1 MLLTI
6 SSASQFRIAVCI
18 SMIILLL
25 GTVSTYTILTM
36 NEMNH
41 TLNYN
46 SDYSKQISNLEE
58 IKSKYNSQI
67 EIFESLTIED
77 TPSEVGNFWIYNT
90 EIKNNYFTLKNFII
104 DDSRTHEF
112 LPNSKFNTLEQQ
124 IFSFYELH
132 LIYENTAARTLDLYY
147 TDNAAFVTEFENL
160 QNQNLRLINKI
171 HEIEKIL
178 QIIPISSQFFTSN
191 LMNDFQIFQ
200 WVLISLVGIIT
211 VMLIFFLNRSNQ
223 NLKNEI
229 KKQTSSLSTLNQK
242 LQNMDKK
249 RREFI
254 SIASHELKGPIQP
267 IFGFVELSKSG
278 IISKDEAIDG
288 IDNVAH
294 NLENIANNVLDLT
307 KIEND
312 ELELNI
318 EKYSIHEIINEIVNS
333 VRFNPNL
340 KVPINTRFDEDV
352 ELALDKT
359 RIKQVLRNILDN
371 CIKFTNSGEIL
382 IQTNFL
388 KEDKIFKITITDTG
402 PEIPNDVLPNI
413 FGKFVT
419 KTNNNVS
426 GFGLGLYISKKIIDC
441 HNGKI
446 KANNQNGQPV
456 FEISLPIL
464 SLKENQIIKQLDSIK
479 ETVNLELD

>member
-1 MLLTI
+1 
-6 SSASQFRIAVCI
+6 
-18 SMIILLL
+18 MIILLL

-41 TLNYN
+41 TLQYN
-46 SDYSKQISNLEE
+46 SDYSKQITNFEE
-58 IKSKYNSQI
+58 IKSKYESQI
-67 EIFESLTIED
+67 LIFKSLNIED
-77 TPSEVGNFWIYNT
+77 TSSEIGNFWIYNT

-104 DDSRTHEF
+104 DDSKTLEF
-112 LPNSKFNTLEQQ
+112 LPTSSFSTLEQQ

-132 LIYENTAARTLDLYY
+132 LIYENTAAKTLDLYY
-147 TDNAAFVTEFENL
+147 TDNTAFMIELENL
-160 QNQNLRLINKI
+160 ENQNLRLINKI
-171 HEIEKIL
+171 HQIEKIL
-178 QIIPISSQFFTSN
+178 QTIPISSQFSTTS
-191 LMNDFQIFQ
+191 LMDDFQIFQ

-211 VMLIFFLNRSNQ
+211 FMLIFFLNRSNQ

-229 KKQTSSLSTLNQK
+229 KKQTSSLSILNQK

-249 RREFI
+249 RSEFI

-288 IDNVAH
+288 IDNVAR

-318 EKYSIHEIINEIVNS
+318 EKHSVHKIINEIVNS
-333 VRFNPNL
+333 VRFNPSL

-352 ELALDKT
+352 ELNLDKT

-382 IQTNFL
+382 IQTYLL

-419 KTNNNVS
+419 KTSNNVS

-446 KANNQNGQPV
+446 TASNHIGQPV
-456 FEISLPIL
+456 FEISLPLL
-464 SLKENQIIKQLDSIK
+464 SFKENQIIKQLDSIK